1 MFDNI
6 LTWDNTVQ
14 VGISLL
20 ILLVFLL
27 LRKLFTKYLFSF
39 IVKLTGKSKRTIF
52 VNHVVLAF
60 EKPVRWFFV
69 ILGIYLTVQYAP
81 FIDGQTTLISRL
93 FRSSI
98 IVLLTWGLFNLVST
112 SSFIFSKF
120 NRRSDS
126 EMEDILTPFLSRITR
141 FILVALSLSIIA
153 QEFDYDVNGFVAG
166 LGIGGLAFALAA
178 QDSIANFFGGVIII
192 TEKPFNI
199 GDYISTP
206 SVEGSVEDISFRSTR
221 IRTGAMS
228 LVTVP
233 NKTLANEPITNIS
246 KMGKR
251 QITFSLLI
259 DFETPKEN
267 MTSAIKRIKEMLD
280 AHDGIH
286 DELIMVHFNQFQ
298 DGNLNLFF
306 NFYTKTTAWVE
317 HLNIRQDVNYKIIEI
332 LAEEQV
338 ELAYPSQTLFIKQ
351 EEGEPFE
358 IQGRQK
364 EYS

>member
-1 MFDNI
+1 MLENV
-6 LTWDNTVQ
+6 LTWDNAVQ
-14 VGISLL
+14 TGISLL
-20 ILLVFLL
+20 ILLVFLI
-27 LRKLFTKYLFSF
+27 LRKLFTKYLFHF
-39 IVKLTGKSKRTIF
+39 IVKLTGKSKRTVF
-52 VNHVVLAF
+52 VHQVVRAF

-69 ILGIYLTVQYAP
+69 ILGIYLAVLYAP
-81 FIDGQTTLISRL
+81 IIDMQATLMTRL

-112 SSFIFSKF
+112 SSFIFSRF
-120 NRRSDS
+120 NKRTDS
-126 EMEDILTPFLSRITR
+126 EMDDILTPFLSRITR
-141 FILVALSLSIIA
+141 FIIVALGLTIIA

-178 QDSIANFFGGVIII
+178 QDSIANFFGGIIII

-221 IRTGAMS
+221 IRTGAMA

-233 NKTLANEPITNIS
+233 NKTLANEAITNMS

-251 QITFSLLI
+251 QITFSLII
-259 DFETPKEN
+259 DFNTQKEN
-267 MTSAIKRIKEMLD
+267 MMSAINRIKGMLEG
-280 AHDGIH
+280 HEGIH

-317 HLNIRQDVNYKIIEI
+317 HLNVRQDVNYKIIEI

-338 ELAYPSQTLFIKQ
+338 ELAFPSQTIFVKQ
-351 EEGEPFE
+351 DDGEPFE
-358 IQGRQK
+358 IRGRQK